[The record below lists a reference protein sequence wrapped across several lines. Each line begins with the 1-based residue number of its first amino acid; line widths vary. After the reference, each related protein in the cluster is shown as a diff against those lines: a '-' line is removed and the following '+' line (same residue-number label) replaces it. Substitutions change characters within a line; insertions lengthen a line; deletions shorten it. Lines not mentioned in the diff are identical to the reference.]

1 MDILAQENL
10 WGYRKRLGFFRA
22 QLAARFPDRPPAAV
36 RILDVGCGNGSML
49 TIPLARLDYTVTGL
63 DPDARSIA
71 RARELA
77 LGLALKARPEGLS
90 VEFVCGTLADLDP
103 AACFDAVICAEVLEH
118 FDDPAGL
125 LRDCARRLEPRGLVL
140 LSTPNG
146 YGPFEIESFIY
157 YGLRLDRLAAAL
169 RRGSAP
175 LTTGLAGRP
184 VRRFDFR
191 SPSRVPL
198 CGIEGQAQ
206 GRPEG
211 FEGRPAY
218 SEELSGTENI
228 ECRHQQRF
236 TRRRLQQLFA
246 AAGLCG
252 IARGT
257 GSWLCGPFS
266 AHTLGHLPALFDWN
280 ARIADEVPGWF
291 QSSWYFA
298 LEKAG

>member
-77 LGLALKARPEGLS
+77 LGLS

-103 AACFDAVICAEVLEH
+103 AARFDAVICAEVLEH
-118 FDDPAGL
+118 LGDPAGL
-125 LRDCARRLEPRGLVL
+125 LRDCTRRLEPRGLVL
-140 LSTPNG
+140 VSTPNG

-157 YGLRLDRLAAAL
+157 YGLRLDRIVRAL
-169 RRGSAP
+169 RR
-175 LTTGLAGRP
+175 LAGRP
-184 VRRFDFR
+184 VRPALRD
-191 SPSRVPL
+191 
-198 CGIEGQAQ
+198 Q

-218 SEELSGTENI
+218 SEELAGTENI

-236 TRRRLQQLFA
+236 TRRGLEQLFA
-246 AAGLCG
+246 AAGLCV